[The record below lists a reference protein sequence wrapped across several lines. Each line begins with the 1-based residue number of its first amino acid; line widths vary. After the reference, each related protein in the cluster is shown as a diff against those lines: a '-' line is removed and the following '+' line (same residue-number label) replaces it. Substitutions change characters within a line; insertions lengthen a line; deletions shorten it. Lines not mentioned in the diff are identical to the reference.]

1 MPESDKNVFVIA
13 EVGVNHNGDP
23 NLAAELVDIARDVG
37 ADAVKFQTFEASAL
51 VTSAAEKARY
61 QKAATKDAESQREML
76 EQLQLD
82 AETHFSLMRQ
92 AQALDLQFMSTAFD
106 EKSLDFLVEE
116 LDLPILKI
124 PSGEITNGPL
134 LLEFARTRR
143 DLIISTG
150 MSSMEEVQTALSVI
164 AFGLVGTGEPSMAAF
179 RQAYASDEGQAA
191 LRSKVTV
198 LHCTTQYP
206 APPESVNL
214 QAMVSMGHTFGLKMG
229 YSDHTPGTAVA
240 CAAVALGARVIEKH
254 ITKDKRLAGPDHAAS
269 LNPEEFKALVEA
281 VRTVEQSLGDGVKA
295 PHKDEIENIPVARK
309 SLVASKGIMKA
320 EDFSEANVTAK
331 RPGDKRSPM
340 DLWDLLGTTATRDYE
355 PEEPINNR

>member
-23 NLAAELVDIARDVG
+23 NLAAELVDIAREVG

-61 QKAATKDAESQREML
+61 QMAATKGTESQREML

-82 AETHFSLMRQ
+82 VETHFALMRQ
-92 AQALDLQFMSTAFD
+92 AQALDLEFMSTAFD
-106 EKSLDFLVEE
+106 AKSLDFLVKK

-150 MSSMEEVQTALSVI
+150 MSSMEEVQTALSVL

-179 RQAYASDEGQAA
+179 RQANASDEGQAV

-214 QAMVSMGHTFGLKMG
+214 QAMVSMGHAFGLKMG

-254 ITKDKRLAGPDHAAS
+254 ITLDKTLPGPDHAAS
-269 LNPEEFKALVEA
+269 LEPQEFHQMVESI
-281 VRTVEQSLGDGVKA
+281 RIVEQSLGDGNKA
-295 PHKDEIENIPVARK
+295 PHEAELENLPVARK
-309 SLVASKGIMKA
+309 SLVAARGIT
-320 EDFSEANVTAK
+320 EGELFSPDSVAVK
-331 RPGDKRSPM
+331 RPGTGRSPM
-340 DLWDLLGTTATRDYE
+340 EYWDMLGRESNKAYE
-355 PEEPINNR
+355 FDEFL

>member
-1 MPESDKNVFVIA
+1 MFESDKDVFVIA

-23 NLAAELVDIARDVG
+23 DLAAELVDIAREVG

-61 QKAATKDAESQREML
+61 QMAATKGTESQREML

-82 AETHFSLMRQ
+82 VETHFALMRQ
-92 AQALDLQFMSTAFD
+92 AQALDLEFMSTAFD
-106 EKSLDFLVEE
+106 AKSLDFLVKK

-150 MSSMEEVQTALSVI
+150 MSSMEEVQTALSVL

-179 RQAYASDEGQAA
+179 RQANASDEGQAV

-214 QAMVSMGHTFGLKMG
+214 QAMVSMGHAFGLKMG

-254 ITKDKRLAGPDHAAS
+254 ITLDKTLPGPDHAAS
-269 LNPEEFKALVEA
+269 LEPQEFHQMVESI
-281 VRTVEQSLGDGVKA
+281 RIVEQSLGDGNKA
-295 PHKDEIENIPVARK
+295 PHEAELENLPVARK
-309 SLVASKGIMKA
+309 SLVAARGIT
-320 EDFSEANVTAK
+320 EGELFSPDSVAVK
-331 RPGDKRSPM
+331 RPGTGRSPM
-340 DLWDLLGTTATRDYE
+340 EYWDMLGRESNKAYE
-355 PEEPINNR
+355 FDEFL

>member
-23 NLAAELVDIARDVG
+23 NLAAELVDVARDVG

-76 EQLQLD
+76 KQLQLD
-82 AETHFSLMRQ
+82 VETHFALMRQ

-106 EKSLDFLVEE
+106 SKSLDFLVKE

-134 LLEFARTRR
+134 LLEFARTGR

-150 MSSMEEVQTALSVI
+150 MSSMEEVQTALSVL
-164 AFGLVGTGEPSMAAF
+164 AFGLVGTGEPSMGAF
-179 RQAYASDEGQAA
+179 RQASASDEGQAA

-206 APPESVNL
+206 ASPESVNL
-214 QAMVSMGHTFGLKMG
+214 QAMVNMGKTFGLKMG

-269 LNPEEFKALVEA
+269 LNPEEFKTLVDA
-281 VRTVEQSLGDGVKA
+281 VRTVEQSLGDGVKTS
-295 PHKDEIENIPVARK
+295 HKEETENIPIARK
-309 SLVASKGIMKA
+309 SLVAAKSIMKG
-320 EDFSEANVTAK
+320 EYFSPVNVTAK

-340 DLWDLLGTTATRDYE
+340 EYWDLMGRIAERNYDADDWL
-355 PEEPINNR
+355 